1 MKFRY
6 LAAVSLIA
14 ITSAGC
20 TTSSGVMPGDAVM
33 DSPKEAPLR
42 ADINPGYKAGS
53 FDFKTAPTKSLDQ
66 IMAKDLYKPKK
77 AEPKEGEDKLRLPAM
92 EETALA
98 YGTRAGLAYETTQIN
113 KRLETNANQLT
124 KTYNFQNLM
133 LQGPNNSMITPPIIS
148 EAVDAWEA
156 FDAGKTL
163 RVADTVY
170 EIIEQARFT
179 PVSPMWQTYVI
190 TRFEDAQQPPEALLP
205 QSDGERERWNRW
217 IKQGWE
223 KGREQAHEIF
233 KANLDRLNRD
243 FTGMVRYKAL
253 LEEKKVSAPIL
264 TAAQLGTTGTGQDM
278 RANDNVI
285 RMTAEPQ
292 LQVNSKGWEASA
304 TTLNAAG
311 DPKGPDKVT
320 PKIEDRPTPAPT
332 PRKNST
338 PKPRPKNTDST
349 PPAVSNTEKTS
360 GGDGRF

>member
-1 MKFRY
+1 MKFKY

-14 ITSAGC
+14 LSTAGC
-20 TTSSGVMPGDAVM
+20 TTSSGVMPGDTVV
-33 DSPKEAPLR
+33 DSPKDAPLR

-53 FDFKTAPTKSLDQ
+53 VDFRTAPTKSLDQ

-98 YGTRAGLAYETTQIN
+98 YGTRAGLAHETARIN
-113 KRLETNANQLT
+113 KRLEVNANLMT
-124 KTYNFQNLM
+124 KAYNFQNLM
-133 LQGPNNSMITPPIIS
+133 LQGPNNTMVSPPVIA

-179 PVSPMWQTYVI
+179 PVAPMWQTYLI
-190 TRFEDAQQPPEALLP
+190 TRFDDAQEPPEALFP
-205 QSDGERERWNRW
+205 QSEAEKDRWNRW

-233 KANLDRLNRD
+233 RANLDRLNRD

-253 LEEKKVSAPIL
+253 LEENKVSAPIL

-278 RANDNVI
+278 RVNDNAI

-292 LQVNSKGWEASA
+292 LQVNSKGWDASA
-304 TTLNAAG
+304 TTLNAVG
-311 DPKGPDKVT
+311 DPKGADKVA
-320 PKIEDRPTPAPT
+320 PKVEEE
-332 PRKNST
+332 
-338 PKPRPKNTDST
+338 PKPARRKQRPAKPRTTSQH
-349 PPAVSNTEKTS
+349 PKPAVLNTEKTN

>member
-14 ITSAGC
+14 LSTAGC
-20 TTSSGVMPGDAVM
+20 TTSSGVMPGDAVI

-53 FDFKTAPTKSLDQ
+53 VDFKTAPTKSLDQ

-98 YGTRAGLAYETTQIN
+98 YGTRAGLAYETARIN
-113 KRLETNANQLT
+113 KRLEANANLMT
-124 KTYNFQNLM
+124 KAYNFQGLM
-133 LQGPNNSMITPPIIS
+133 PQGPNNTMISPPIIS
-148 EAVDAWEA
+148 EAVDAWEV

-163 RVADTVY
+163 RVADTVF

-179 PVSPMWQTYVI
+179 PVAPMWQTDLIV
-190 TRFEDAQQPPEALLP
+190 RFDDPQEPPEALLP
-205 QSDGERERWNRW
+205 QTEGEKDRWNRW
-217 IKQGWE
+217 IKQGWN

-233 KANLDRLNRD
+233 KANLDRLNRNY
-243 FTGMVRYKAL
+243 TGMVRYKTL
-253 LEEKKVSAPIL
+253 LEEGKVSAPVL
-264 TAAQLGTTGTGQDM
+264 AAANLGATGTGQDM
-278 RANDNVI
+278 RVNDNAI

-292 LQVNSKGWEASA
+292 LQVNTKGWDASA

-311 DPKGPDKVT
+311 DPKGPDKVA
-320 PKIEDRPTPAPT
+320 PKVEEKPKAT
-332 PRKNST
+332 PRKPRLAKPRATNQQ
-338 PKPRPKNTDST
+338 PKPV
-349 PPAVSNTEKTS
+349 ASNTEKTS

>member
-14 ITSAGC
+14 LSTAGC
-20 TTSSGVMPGDAVM
+20 TTSSGVMPGDTVI

-53 FDFKTAPTKSLDQ
+53 VDFKTAPTKSLDQ

-98 YGTRAGLAYETTQIN
+98 YGTRAGLAYETARIN
-113 KRLETNANQLT
+113 QRLEANANSMT
-124 KTYNFQNLM
+124 KAYNFQNLM
-133 LQGPNNSMITPPIIS
+133 LQGPNNTMISPPIIS
-148 EAVDAWEA
+148 EAVDAWEV

-163 RVADTVY
+163 RVADTVF

-179 PVSPMWQTYVI
+179 PVAPMWQTDLIV
-190 TRFEDAQQPPEALLP
+190 RFDDPQEPPEALMP
-205 QSDGERERWNRW
+205 QTEGEKDRWNRW
-217 IKQGWE
+217 IKQGFE

-233 KANLDRLNRD
+233 KANLDRLNRN
-243 FTGMVRYKAL
+243 FTGMVRYKTL
-253 LEEKKVSAPIL
+253 LEEGKVSAPVL
-264 TAAQLGTTGTGQDM
+264 SAANLGATGTGQDM
-278 RANDNVI
+278 RVNDNAI

-292 LQVNSKGWEASA
+292 LQVNTKTWDASA

-311 DPKGPDKVT
+311 DPKGPDKVA
-320 PKIEDRPTPAPT
+320 PKVEEKPKAT
-332 PRKNST
+332 PRKPRPAKPRAT
-338 PKPRPKNTDST
+338 TQQPKPV
-349 PPAVSNTEKTS
+349 ASNTEKTS